1 MTPILWGRQL
11 KQERLDELIYLD
23 LMNVDH
29 LPDVELTSPV
39 TDFYLFDSTPNE
51 NLEVPK
57 K

>member
-1 MTPILWGRQL
+1 
-11 KQERLDELIYLD
+11 
-23 LMNVDH
+23 MNVDH